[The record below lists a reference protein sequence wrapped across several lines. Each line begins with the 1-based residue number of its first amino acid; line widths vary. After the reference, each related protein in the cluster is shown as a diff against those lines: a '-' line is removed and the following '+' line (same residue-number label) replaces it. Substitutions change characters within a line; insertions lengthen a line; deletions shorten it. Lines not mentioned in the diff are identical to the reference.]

1 MQTGV
6 SRFSDMRFRLM
17 RQVIFFSWPRKPFTS
32 THFYQSTVPNSS
44 QIYITDLDLP
54 KHLNGPET
62 SILML
67 VLKLS
72 EIWPLRLLYPLPQM
86 SHNVKHLSDTHYRPS
101 GNVLRKI
108 KIQERQ
114 MHPYW
119 RSKWYQPMSWKSGS
133 QGVTVVRTFVAF
145 VVDIDSL
152 NCSSRRRRRGR
163 SEQHPWISRQ
173 Y

>member
-17 RQVIFFSWPRKPFTS
+17 RWVIFFSWPRKPFTS

-44 QIYITDLDLP
+44 QIYITDLDLS

-62 SILML
+62 SLRKP
-67 VLKLS
+67 VLK
-72 EIWPLRLLYPLPQM
+72 PPRLLYPLPQT
-86 SHNVKHLSDTHYRPS
+86 SLNVKLLSDINYRPS
-101 GNVLRKI
+101 GNVLRKG

-119 RSKWYQPMSWKSGS
+119 RSKWYQPMSWKFGS

-145 VVDIDSL
+145 IVDIDSL